1 MIHQS
6 TSLLLRDHLL
16 RVADK
21 ISGDGWRPLLDA
33 LNAHAI
39 QANGAG
45 QRLDEHAEEVF
56 QATMRATVS
65 SIAGLGATVSYVPII
80 EMPTVPELKPPA

>member
-1 MIHQS
+1 MIHQA

-45 QRLDEHAEEVF
+45 QLLDQHPRRSSRRS
-56 QATMRATVS
+56 TRGGRAWRRRPCTRPRPGPGRPR
-65 SIAGLGATVSYVPII
+65 AA
-80 EMPTVPELKPPA
+80 